1 MMIAHLAL
9 LCRNFSSDR
18 ANPSQACVQIIAT
31 SFFERLNFRTIAA
44 VAISQLGHSINRFPE
59 HKLMARAPEKPQQ
72 RKNVASQQYSRYI
85 ASQQTRQLFV
95 LSEEFVMVIDLFS
108 KALETPPILSEPLI
122 KANQLFAANLEKMV
136 VFQMNVL
143 QSYLNI
149 GLNQMKAAAE
159 INDLNSLQDFY
170 KRQSEIVETM
180 RHKLLI
186 DTKAMSDLAARFKFE
201 MDNLVQA
208 TLADILPKAA

>member
-1 MMIAHLAL
+1 MIAHLAL

-59 HKLMARAPEKPQQ
+59 HKLIARAPEKPQQ

-108 KALETPPILSEPLI
+108 KALEPPPILSEPLI

>member
-1 MMIAHLAL
+1 MIAHLAL

-59 HKLMARAPEKPQQ
+59 HKLIARAPEKPQQ

>member
-1 MMIAHLAL
+1 
-9 LCRNFSSDR
+9 
-18 ANPSQACVQIIAT
+18 
-31 SFFERLNFRTIAA
+31 
-44 VAISQLGHSINRFPE
+44 
-59 HKLMARAPEKPQQ
+59 
-72 RKNVASQQYSRYI
+72 
-85 ASQQTRQLFV
+85 
-95 LSEEFVMVIDLFS
+95 MVIDLFS
-108 KALETPPILSEPLI
+108 KALEPPPILSEPLI

>member
-1 MMIAHLAL
+1 
-9 LCRNFSSDR
+9 
-18 ANPSQACVQIIAT
+18 
-31 SFFERLNFRTIAA
+31 
-44 VAISQLGHSINRFPE
+44 
-59 HKLMARAPEKPQQ
+59 
-72 RKNVASQQYSRYI
+72 
-85 ASQQTRQLFV
+85 
-95 LSEEFVMVIDLFS
+95 MVIDLFS
-108 KALETPPILSEPLI
+108 KALESPPILSEPLI

-186 DTKAMSDLAARFKFE
+186 DTKAM
-201 MDNLVQA
+201 
-208 TLADILPKAA
+208 